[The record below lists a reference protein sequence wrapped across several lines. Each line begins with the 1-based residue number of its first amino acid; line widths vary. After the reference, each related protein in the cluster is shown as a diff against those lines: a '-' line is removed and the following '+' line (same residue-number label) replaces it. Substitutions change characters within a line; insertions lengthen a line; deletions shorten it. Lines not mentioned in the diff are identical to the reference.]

1 MPWTVDWKV
10 FVDGED
16 MTSAM
21 RPFLLK
27 ISISDK
33 DGSASD
39 TCSLEFDDSNGQIK
53 MPAEGVSV
61 QVFLQGVSAFTG
73 KVDSVRS
80 RGARGSGR
88 TLSVGA
94 KGFDAKGK
102 AKEPQSHHMDD
113 ATLQQF
119 LDKAAK
125 NAGLKGITIDPD
137 FASIS
142 RDYWSAGSES
152 FLHLGQKLA
161 RELGGTF
168 KIRGDQAVL
177 AKRGQGL
184 SATGQPMPTVVGI
197 APAPGETIGN
207 VINWDIAP
215 LNGRGKFS
223 KSKAR
228 YFDRKSASFKE
239 IEVETGIEAD
249 ATDEVRTTV
258 ADEGQAKAIAE
269 GRKSESE
276 REGGKGNV
284 TLDLEVTAQAEG
296 TFVLKGARPG
306 IDGSYRIVSV
316 THQADRSGGS
326 TTALE
331 LKQPSS
337 GAGKDD
343 RKSGEGRSGSTSAAE
358 GSTSGGGDASNGT
371 APTAPAGNRTF
382 EEYNRRYG
390 RTDEN

>member
-1 MPWTVDWKV
+1 MAWTVEWKV

-16 MTSAM
+16 MTAAM
-21 RPFLLK
+21 RPFLMK

-39 TCSLEFDDSNGQIK
+39 TCSLEFDDSGGQVK
-53 MPAEGVSV
+53 LPAEGASV

-80 RGARGSGR
+80 KGARGSGR

-102 AKEPQSHHMDD
+102 AKEPQSHHMDG

-125 NAGLKGITIDPD
+125 SAGLKGITIDPA
-137 FASIS
+137 FAGVV
-142 RDYWSAGSES
+142 RDYWSVSSES

-168 KIRGDQAVL
+168 KVRGDQAVL

-184 SATGQPMPTVVGI
+184 SATGQALPTVIGV
-197 APAPGETIGN
+197 APAPGQATGN
-207 VINWDIAP
+207 VISWDIAP
-215 LNGRGKFS
+215 LTGRAKFARS
-223 KSKAR
+223 KVR
-228 YFDRKSASFKE
+228 YFDRGSASFKE
-239 IEVETGIEAD
+239 IEVETGVEAE

-258 ADEGQAKAIAE
+258 ADEGQAKAVAE
-269 GRKSESE
+269 GRKTNSE
-276 REGGKGNV
+276 REGGQGSV
-284 TLDLEVTAQAEG
+284 ELDLDVTAQAEG
-296 TFVLKGARPG
+296 TYIMTGARPG
-306 IDGSYRIVSV
+306 IDGVYRISGVD
-316 THQADRSGGS
+316 HKADRSGGA
-326 TTALE
+326 TTRLE
-331 LKQPSS
+331 IKQPSG

-343 RKSGEGRSGSTSAAE
+343 RQPST
-358 GSTSGGGDASNGT
+358 DKNGT
-371 APTAPAGNRTF
+371 AAGGSTGGQGGSNSAGSPSGDF
-382 EEYNRRYG
+382 SEYNRRYG

>member
-16 MTSAM
+16 VTSAM
-21 RPFLLK
+21 QPFLMK

-39 TCSLEFDDSNGQIK
+39 TCSLELDDSGGQLK
-53 MPAEGVSV
+53 LPAEGASV
-61 QVFLQGVSAFTG
+61 EVFLQGISAFSG

-80 RGARGSGR
+80 KGARGSGR
-88 TLSVGA
+88 SLSVGA
-94 KGFDAKGK
+94 KSFDVKGK

-113 ATLQQF
+113 ASLQQF

-125 NAGLKGITIDPD
+125 GAGLKGITIDPA
-137 FASIS
+137 FAGIV
-142 RDYWSAGSES
+142 RDYWSASSES

-184 SATGQPMPTVVGI
+184 SAMGQPLPTIVGI
-197 APAPGETIGN
+197 APPPNSTDGN

-215 LNGRGKFS
+215 LEGRAKFART
-223 KSKAR
+223 KAR
-228 YFDRKSASFKE
+228 YFDRASASFKE
-239 IEVETGIEAD
+239 IEVETGVEAE
-249 ATDEVRTTV
+249 AASEVRTTV
-258 ADEGQAKAIAE
+258 ADKDQAKAVAE
-269 GRKSESE
+269 GRKTNSE
-276 REGGKGNV
+276 REGGQGSV
-284 TLDLEVTAQAEG
+284 EMDLDATAQAEG
-296 TFVLKGARPG
+296 TFIMKGARPG
-306 IDGSYRIVSV
+306 IDGVYRISGVDKK
-316 THQADRSGGS
+316 ADRSGGA
-326 TTALE
+326 TMRLE
-331 LKQPSS
+331 IKQPTE

-343 RKSGEGRSGSTSAAE
+343 RQPSTDKTGTFAGGEGG
-358 GSTSGGGDASNGT
+358 TSGGAAGGVNTS
-371 APTAPAGNRTF
+371 PAQGRSDSF
-382 EEYNRRYG
+382 AEYNRRYG

>member
-10 FVDGED
+10 IVDGAD
-16 MTSAM
+16 LTSAM
-21 RPFLLK
+21 RPFLMK

-39 TCSLEFDDSNGQIK
+39 TCNLEFDDSGGQVK
-53 MPAEGVSV
+53 LPAEGAAV
-61 QVFLQGVSAFTG
+61 QVYLQGTPAFTG
-73 KVDSVRS
+73 KVDTVRS

-88 TLSVGA
+88 TLSVTA

-102 AKEPQSHHMDD
+102 AKEPQSHHMDNS
-113 ATLQQF
+113 TLQQF

-125 NAGLKGITIDPD
+125 SAGLKAITIDPA
-137 FASIS
+137 FANLA
-142 RDYWSAGSES
+142 RDYWSASSES

-184 SATGQPMPTVVGI
+184 SATGVALPTVIGI
-197 APAPGETIGN
+197 APPPGQMNGN

-215 LNGRGKFS
+215 TAGREKFA
-223 KSKAR
+223 KSKVR
-228 YFDRKSASFKE
+228 YFDRTSASFKE
-239 IEVETGIEAD
+239 IEVSTGIEAD

-258 ADEGQAKAIAE
+258 ADEGQAKAVAE
-269 GRKSESE
+269 GRKSNSE
-276 REGGKGNV
+276 REGGEGSV
-284 TLDLEVTAQAEG
+284 TLDLDVTAQAEG
-296 TFVLKGARPG
+296 TFILTGARPG
-306 IDGSYRIVSV
+306 VDGVYRISGVN
-316 THQADRSGGS
+316 HQADRSGGA
-326 TTALE
+326 TTQLE
-331 LKQPSS
+331 VKQPSG

-343 RKSGEGRSGSTSAAE
+343 RKPSTDKTGSPAGDQSGSTGGNTAAT
-358 GSTSGGGDASNGT
+358 GSRSDSFAD
-371 APTAPAGNRTF
+371 
-382 EEYNRRYG
+382 YNRRYG